1 MAATGQATILD
12 MREIEIPRRHS
23 RFFETFD
30 GLPSGESMI
39 LVNDHDPKP
48 LFYQLSAERKGEFDW
63 KALEE
68 GPEVWRIAITKVGR
82 GHEISQG
89 TATGILKHE
98 HEAIEKMLEV
108 LSIFARKI
116 ESGQTIEAETLKKT
130 LEFFRLFAD
139 KCHHGKEE
147 AHLFPALGR
156 KGFPTD
162 GGPIGVMLMEHDHG
176 RRFVKGMVEAVDSWE
191 TKGEESRKAFV
202 QNAKRYVNLLR
213 DHILKEN
220 NILFNMADESL
231 TPEEQKA
238 LSLKFEEVEEKEMG
252 HGEHE
257 RLHHVMDELIRIAN
271 A

>member
-48 LFYQLSAERKGEFDW
+48 LFYQLSAERKG
-63 KALEE
+63 
-68 GPEVWRIAITKVGR
+68 
-82 GHEISQG
+82 
-89 TATGILKHE
+89 
-98 HEAIEKMLEV
+98 
-108 LSIFARKI
+108 KI
-116 ESGQTIEAETLKKT
+116 EGGQAVEAETLKKT

-147 AHLFPALGR
+147 THLFPALGR
-156 KGFPTD
+156 KGFPID

-191 TKGEESRKAFV
+191 TKGEEARKAFV